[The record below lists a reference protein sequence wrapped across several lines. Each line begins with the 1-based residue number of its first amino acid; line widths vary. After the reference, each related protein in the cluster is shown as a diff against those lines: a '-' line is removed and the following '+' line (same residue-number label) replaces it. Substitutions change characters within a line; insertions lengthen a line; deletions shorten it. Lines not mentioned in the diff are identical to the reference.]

1 MPASWLTSSGWP
13 DRLSTSTLGG
23 PAEASTATLPDTT
36 RTRRAA
42 APSNSSSFGASM
54 TQRGTCPS
62 LPGQTI
68 SLNPAVKMYR
78 VQRTWRSHLTRH
90 CRVLAP
96 SASPAPY
103 WAAPCR
109 AGPHWAGPH
118 GLVLVQVQ
126 PGQFVVVQPG
136 QPAGQPVHRRLG
148 LRREVHELA
157 HPLGQPAQRDLVRAA
172 PVGQLLDAL
181 VGVVHG

>member
-78 VQRTWRSHLTRH
+78 VQRTWRSRLTRH
-90 CRVLAP
+90 CRVLVP
-96 SASPAPY
+96 GASPAR
-103 WAAPCR
+103 CR
-109 AGPHWAGPH
+109 AYA

-126 PGQFVVVQPG
+126 PGQLVVVKPG
-136 QPAGQPVHRRLG
+136 QPARQPVHRRLG
-148 LRREVHELA
+148 LRGQVHELA
-157 HPLGQPAQRDLVRAA
+157 HPLG
-172 PVGQLLDAL
+172 
-181 VGVVHG
+181 